1 MTSLSPCGVRLAFAI
16 IIIAGCA
23 VFREPL
29 EADPVTHMLI
39 QLPALAWA
47 GWLLADVA
55 LSHWRIHPAS
65 DFNAGGVA
73 GLLIV
78 LFGIA
83 FWMLPRSIDGALTSP
98 EMEFAKF
105 LTVPLFIGA
114 PLRCSWPRAHSL
126 LRGFLMSNALSML
139 GVLAWLYTAAPI
151 RVCNS
156 YLVSD
161 QQRLGTAFL
170 FVALG
175 LALAWGGRLFFA
187 PRTAITPFADPEL
200 DGGRLP

>member
-1 MTSLSPCGVRLAFAI
+1 MTSLSSVRLTFAI
-16 IIIAGCA
+16 SLIAACA
-23 VFREPL
+23 VFRVPL
-29 EADPVTHMLI
+29 EADPVTHMLV
-39 QLPALAWA
+39 QLPTLAWA
-47 GWLLADVA
+47 GWLLADAA
-55 LSHWRIHPAS
+55 LSHRRARPVS

-73 GLLIV
+73 GLLMV

-98 EMEFAKF
+98 AMEAAKF
-105 LTVPLFIGA
+105 LTVPLLIGA
-114 PLRCSWPRAHSL
+114 PLRCSWSRAHPL

-161 QQRLGTAFL
+161 QQRLGVAFL
-170 FVALG
+170 VVALG

-187 PRTAITPFADPEL
+187 PRAADVPFAGPDLNES
-200 DGGRLP
+200 RLP